1 MPERVIVTGAGRGLG
16 LALARALSARG
27 HLVAGTVRDP
37 AGADALAVL
46 PGVTVEQLDLA
57 DGDALPGKVAS
68 IADRLG
74 GVDVVINN
82 AAINAMSV
90 GGGRATLSVRT
101 METAPMLELFRVD
114 VVAPLL
120 VVRGALD
127 HLVRSPRG
135 RVINVTSWLGSIGG
149 YATDSAVNYGYRSA
163 KAALNMA
170 TRALAAELEPEGVTA
185 VVVNPGWMR
194 TDMGGGDKA
203 DLDPDHV
210 AEGIVELAGG
220 LTMADTG
227 RFLDWDGA
235 DRPY

>member
-1 MPERVIVTGAGRGLG
+1 
-16 LALARALSARG
+16 
-27 HLVAGTVRDP
+27 
-37 AGADALAVL
+37 
-46 PGVTVEQLDLA
+46 VEQLDLA

-203 DLDPDHV
+203 DLDPDQV